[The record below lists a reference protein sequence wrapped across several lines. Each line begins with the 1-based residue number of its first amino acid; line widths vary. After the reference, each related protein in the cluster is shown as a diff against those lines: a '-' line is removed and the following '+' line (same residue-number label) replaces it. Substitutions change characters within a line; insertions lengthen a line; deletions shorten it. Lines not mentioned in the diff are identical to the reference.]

1 MVLNRR
7 AFVVTAAAALVAC
20 SQAAPGA
27 DPVATVQPL
36 YAPYVENRNPPELL
50 NAAPW
55 TPELRGLIERARDLG
70 RQRETP
76 VIDFDPLIDGQDWH
90 IEAVAVTLTSPPAE
104 GRAEV
109 AARFNNAGDDIEIK
123 YDLVEVDGGWRVD
136 NIRTENWSLRALLA
150 SAGIA
155 PEPPEST

>member
-1 MVLNRR
+1 MILNRR
-7 AFVVTAAAALVAC
+7 VFVVAAAALAAC
-20 SQAAPGA
+20 TRAAPGA

-36 YAPYVENRNPPELL
+36 YTPYVENRNPPDLL

-55 TPELRGLIERARDLG
+55 TPELRGLLERARDTG
-70 RQRETP
+70 RRRGVA
-76 VIDFDPLIDGQDWH
+76 VIDFDPIIDGQDWT
-90 IEAVAVTLTSPPAE
+90 IDAVGVTLSAPPAD

-109 AARFNNAGDDIEIK
+109 TAHFNNAGDDVSVV

-155 PEPPEST
+155 PEPAQPT